1 MQTSDL
7 LKDGLRNGS
16 GLHQEAARQNRRDE
30 HRTILQQVAGV
41 DAAYRHG
48 QDNSSR
54 WILERA
60 HAIALGMRRAVTR
73 VAEEV
78 RTVAPEDASVLAE
91 EAGKW
96 LGCLGDS
103 LVGAH
108 RHRLMAGVGSSLT
121 TIVATSC
128 DHLAPELRREHEF
141 AVEAVNRGRDAVHHS
156 AY

>member
-1 MQTSDL
+1 MD
-7 LKDGLRNGS
+7 
-16 GLHQEAARQNRRDE
+16 RDFIRKRLDKIAENE

-41 DAAYRHG
+41 DVAYRHG
-48 QDNSSR
+48 QENGSR

-60 HAIALGMRRAVTR
+60 HAIAMGMRRAGTR
-73 VAEEV
+73 MAKEA
-78 RTVAPEDASVLAE
+78 RAIALEDVSFFAE

-96 LGCLGDS
+96 LGCLSDS

-108 RHRLMAGVGSSLT
+108 RHRLMAGVGSGLT

-128 DHLAPELRREHEF
+128 DHLAAELRREHEF
-141 AVEAVNRGRDAVHHS
+141 AVEAVNRSRCAVHHS

>member
-1 MQTSDL
+1 MS
-7 LKDGLRNGS
+7 RNS
-16 GLHQEAARQNRRDE
+16 IKKRLDKIAENE
-30 HRTILQQVAGV
+30 HRAILQQVAGI

-48 QDNSSR
+48 QENSSR

-60 HAIALGMRRAVTR
+60 HAIALGIRRAGTGMS
-73 VAEEV
+73 EEV
-78 RTVAPEDASVLAE
+78 RTIALEDASVLAE

-128 DHLAPELRREHEF
+128 DHLAAELRRERDF
-141 AVEAVNRGRDAVHHS
+141 AVEAVHRGRYAVHHS

>member
-1 MQTSDL
+1 MD
-7 LKDGLRNGS
+7 
-16 GLHQEAARQNRRDE
+16 RDFIRKRLDKIAENE

-48 QDNSSR
+48 QDNSPR

-60 HAIALGMRRAVTR
+60 HATALGMRQAGNRM
-73 VAEEV
+73 AEEV
-78 RTVAPEDASVLAE
+78 RAIAKEDASDLAE

-108 RHRLMAGVGSSLT
+108 RHRLMAGVGLGLRSV
-121 TIVATSC
+121 VARSC
-128 DHLAPELRREHEF
+128 EHLAAELRREQGF
-141 AVEAVNRGRDAVHHS
+141 AVEAVHCTRYATHQNAE
-156 AY
+156 